1 MFEKNPVIIF
11 GGMDVKQKTESLV
24 DYGRKEGVVRPP
36 AMNNPLNSGPRSSR
50 QAVYR
55 SVAVK
60 VPGNLSPM
68 IVHVKEF

>member
-1 MFEKNPVIIF
+1 MKR
-11 GGMDVKQKTESLV
+11 KTERLA
-24 DYGRKEGVVRPP
+24 DPAKKEGVVRPP
-36 AMNNPLNSGPRSSR
+36 AMSSPLNAGPRIGR

-68 IVHVKEF
+68 IVHVKEY